1 MDLSDAVIAFDL
13 DGTLV
18 DTAPD
23 LAGTMNAI
31 LEREGLAPLPLSAVR
46 GMIGH
51 GARALLA
58 KGFAANGVDLAPE
71 RADRL
76 FAAFLDHYHAHIADA
91 SRPFAGVET
100 ALDALAEAGA
110 RLAVCTNKPTAL
122 SERLL
127 GELGLAPRFAAII
140 GPDRAPAPKPDA
152 RHLQYTLAQAG
163 GARRALMV
171 GDSATDRDAA
181 RNAGTPV
188 VLVSFGYT
196 EIPAAELAP
205 DRLIHHFDE
214 LVPAVRALLG

>member
-100 ALDALAEAGA
+100 ALDVLAAAGA

-127 GELGLAPRFAAII
+127 AELGLAQRFAAII

-196 EIPAAELAP
+196 EIPAADLAP

-214 LVPAVRALLG
+214 LVPAVWALLG

>member
-31 LEREGLAPLPLSAVR
+31 LVQEGLKTLPLAAVR

-58 KGFAANGVDLAPE
+58 KGFAANGVDLAQE

-76 FAAFLDHYHAHIADA
+76 FAAFLDHYHAHIADL
-91 SRPFAGVET
+91 SRPFEGVET
-100 ALDALAEAGA
+100 ALDVLAGAGA

-127 GELGLAPRFAAII
+127 TELGLAARFAAII

-152 RHLQYTLAQAG
+152 RHLQHTLSQAG

-181 RNAGTPV
+181 RNAGVPV

-205 DRLIHHFDE
+205 DRLIHHFDDLAPVALE
-214 LVPAVRALLG
+214 LLG